1 MTHLCWQAS
10 FWIGLVHPSLDDL
23 FPVPAVLDLDMLIRQ
38 RIAFVAGEDIG
49 MARQCRVVAG
59 QGGGLFIGPQHI
71 ELLPQM
77 AGQGHDQA
85 EGIAQARV
93 TLPLVPVSAAVVPGK
108 GRSLQP

>member
-1 MTHLCWQAS
+1 MTHLRIKS
-10 FWIGLVHPSLDDL
+10 RFRIGFVDPAFDDL
-23 FPVPAVLDLDMLIRQ
+23 FPVLAVLDLDMLIRQ
-38 RIAFVAGEDIG
+38 RIEFVAGEDIG

-59 QGGGLFIGPQHI
+59 QGVGLFIGPQHI